1 MGIVVRVNGQVIEV
15 DSVAELSW
23 LGCMIDGNGNVTSN
37 VNGNGAKYSEPETYG
52 LLEYRKKYDKAKWA
66 ELREFIVT
74 KYREDELTGAA
85 INELC
90 IEEYGC
96 DVGNSTCYRLHK
108 NME

>member
-1 MGIVVRVNGQVIEV
+1 MWGLNRSRDRIRP
-15 DSVAELSW
+15 SVHGVLAVAK
-23 LGCMIDGNGNVTSN
+23 GTSN